1 MTTATK
7 EKTKIE
13 RVKLEPFV
21 QALLGASGITEE
33 QAMICLL
40 YALCTYRDDLEKMPV
55 LAIRGMTGT
64 GKSVLLSQMELFV
77 DRPRRASGS
86 TYATV
91 REEMSKCHTYLV
103 DEGDRISEQLL
114 LCRSDINDS
123 GITYMVPSRAR
134 GQGWKPNTVDVFG
147 ATILARRTPF
157 HDSAVRNR
165 AIVINT
171 RNNPGKYEETIISD
185 VDQIAKEL
193 KLEGIILGS
202 GRIQD
207 TWAPLLEIA
216 NTIDSPVYVETVNK
230 AIEAEQIIFRS
241 GQEYEPEA
249 VVLHALDSLTW
260 NEEEGERIQKDIK
273 LAELTSEANELGDV
287 NIIKKQVEELL
298 ITMGFRVTFT
308 HGVKY
313 VREDVELLESLL

>member
-1 MTTATK
+1 MTTTTK
-7 EKTKIE
+7 EKMKIE
-13 RVKLEPFV
+13 GAKLEPFV
-21 QALLGASGITEE
+21 QGLLGASGITEE
-33 QAMICLL
+33 QAKICLL
-40 YALCTYRDDLEKMPV
+40 YALCTYRADLEKMPI

-77 DRPRRASGS
+77 YKPRRASGS
-86 TYATV
+86 TYASV
-91 REEMSKCHTYLV
+91 REEMSKCRTYLV
-103 DEGDRISEQLL
+103 DEGDKTSEQLL
-114 LCRSDINDS
+114 LCRTDKNDS
-123 GITYMVPSRAR
+123 EMSYMAPSK
-134 GQGWKPNTVDVFG
+134 GKGWIPTTVNVFG

-171 RNNPGKYEETIISD
+171 SNNPGTYEETIISG
-185 VDQIAKEL
+185 VDQITKEVE
-193 KLEGIILGS
+193 LEGIILGS

-216 NTIDSPVYVETVNK
+216 NAINSPIYAETVNK
-230 AIEAEQIIFRS
+230 AIEAEQSIFRS

-249 VVLHALDSLTW
+249 VVLHALDNLTW
-260 NEEEGERIQKDIK
+260 NEEEGERIQKDIA
-273 LAELTSEANELGDV
+273 LAELTSKANELGDV
-287 NIIKKQVEELL
+287 QIMKKQVEELL
-298 ITMGFRVTFT
+298 ITRGFRVTFT